1 MLPMEGIASIDN
13 TIWIIKFPA
22 NKLGPRFQTCHHLF
36 APWVQCISTDSQVL
50 MQTATAK
57 FAAAITIFWVK

>member
-22 NKLGPRFQTCHHLF
+22 NKYWHGPRFQTCHHLF
-36 APWVQCISTDSQVL
+36 APRVQCISTDSQVL

-57 FAAAITIFWVK
+57 SLRN